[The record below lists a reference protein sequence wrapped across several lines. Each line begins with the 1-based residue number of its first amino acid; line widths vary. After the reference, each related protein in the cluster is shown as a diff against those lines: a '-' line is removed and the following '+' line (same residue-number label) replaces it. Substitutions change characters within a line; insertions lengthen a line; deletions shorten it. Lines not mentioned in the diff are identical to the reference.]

1 MAWNGERFSIWKIF
15 FLFVS
20 WQVKLLHLD
29 FRKIYIKLGFLV
41 YSPGIHSFSLIIIK
55 SSKCFF
61 YTFNKFYRYSLNNT
75 KQTKCS
81 TVKIRYCAYLFSVIF
96 TTKVQARTFWMAS
109 SSKSWSSFILILR
122 SGSWLLSSDI
132 ISLLRMVWSGCSDD
146 MQTILR
152 ASEVSKVNH
161 LRI

>member
-1 MAWNGERFSIWKIF
+1 MKWRTVFYLEDFLFICVMTSEASTFRFSENLYKIGISS
-15 FLFVS
+15 LFAWHPV
-20 WQVKLLHLD
+20 
-29 FRKIYIKLGFLV
+29 F
-41 YSPGIHSFSLIIIK
+41 IK

-61 YTFNKFYRYSLNNT
+61 YTFNKFYRYSINNT

-146 MQTILR
+146 MQTIPR
-152 ASEVSKVNH
+152 ASGVSKVNH